1 MPQQG
6 PDPHVAASF
15 WNDDIWN
22 ELLDYLEDGRV
33 IPIVGPDLL
42 LVKDGDTPILLDRY
56 LARELAARC
65 NLSTDHL
72 GSEPTLNGVVC
83 QLLQSDRTASKPYSK
98 IRDILKKS
106 SFAPPRPLRRL
117 AEITHFNLFVS
128 TTFDSFL
135 EDALNQV
142 RFGSREETLSLA
154 YAPNNVKDL
163 DAQDNRD
170 RPTVYHLLG
179 KLTTAPTSV
188 ICDEDLLEFVCAL
201 QSETRRPE
209 RLFDELKE
217 KHLLLL
223 GEDFPDWLARFF
235 LRTARQH
242 KLIES
247 RDRLQ
252 ILADDHTS
260 QDQGLVSF
268 LQHFS
273 NGTRIFQ
280 GGGAIEFVDQLW
292 QRWRERNP
300 AAADK
305 PLLIPPPAEMPPG
318 AIFIS
323 YASENLAA
331 AQELK
336 AGLDAAGLPAWF
348 DKEQLKA
355 GQNFDLRIEQ
365 NINNCS
371 YFVPLLSRET
381 ETRLRDAYFRR
392 EWTRAAQRSEGIDPN
407 KEFMIPV
414 VIDETVTFS
423 HMHPLPAN
431 LHQQRLLNGKTT
443 PEFIAR
449 MQELYQG
456 WCVERTARKS

>member
-1 MPQQG
+1 MHTPGLDPQSSG
-6 PDPHVAASF
+6 SL

-22 ELLDYLEDGRV
+22 DLLDYIEDGRV

-42 LVKDGDTPILLDRY
+42 QVEIGGATISLDRF
-56 LARELAARC
+56 LASELAARFR
-65 NLSTDHL
+65 LPPERL
-72 GSEPTLNGVVC
+72 EPEPSLNSVVC
-83 QLLQSDRTASKPYSK
+83 QILLSDRNATKPYAA
-98 IRDILKKS
+98 IRDILRKNPM
-106 SFAPPRPLRRL
+106 PPPAALVQL

-128 TTFDSFL
+128 TTFDSLL

-142 RFGSREETLSLA
+142 RFGGRSETASIA
-154 YAPNNVKDL
+154 YAPNSVNDL
-163 DAQDNRD
+163 DDDSID

-242 KLIES
+242 RLIES

-252 ILADDHTS
+252 ILADSHTA
-260 QDQGLVSF
+260 QDRSLVTF

-273 NGTRIFQ
+273 NGTRIYEE
-280 GGGAIEFVDQLW
+280 GGAIHFVDQLAR
-292 QRWRERNP
+292 RWRERNP
-300 AAADK
+300 AAAEQ
-305 PLLIPPPAEMPPG
+305 LTFVPPPADMPPG

-323 YASENLAA
+323 YASENLPA

-336 AGLDAAGLPAWF
+336 AGMDEAGLPAWF
-348 DKEQLKA
+348 DKDQLKA
-355 GQNFDLRIEQ
+355 GQNFDLRIAR
-365 NINNCS
+365 NIERCS
-371 YFVPLLSRET
+371 YFMPILSRQT
-381 ETRLRDAYFRR
+381 EARLRDAWFRR
-392 EWTRAAQRSEGIDPN
+392 EWSRAAQRAEGIDPN
-407 KEFMIPV
+407 KEFIIPV
-414 VIDETVTFS
+414 VVDDTMSFS
-423 HMHPLPAN
+423 HLDPLSSN
-431 LHQQRLLNGKTT
+431 LHQQRLPGGKVTADFAT
-443 PEFIAR
+443 R
-449 MQELYQG
+449 MRELYDA
-456 WCVERTARKS
+456 WRSERTGQ